1 MTVKLSEQ
9 DDKIYWKLYYSE
21 DVNKD
26 IHRYGIE
33 NGMLKAACGGGHLQL
48 VKYLLDTTNT
58 YVATLDYNNNWGFI
72 EACKNGKLHVV
83 KFLIDYK
90 QGERIVNIYDQN
102 DNGFKEAVNNQH
114 IKVAQFLLSYNPLIS
129 DKDKQIQNERFIM
142 LCKLNEDDLIK
153 FCIHDLNI
161 EKNKYISE
169 QLTILKTMPKYQA
182 AANNIESLF
191 SMRDLKDNLTNKFS
205 DKEFKKN
212 NKNKV

>member
-33 NGMLKAACGGGHLQL
+33 NGMFKAACGGGHLQL
-48 VKYLLDTTNT
+48 AKYLLDTTNT

-72 EACKNGKLHVV
+72 EACKKGKLHIV

-90 QGERIVNIYDQN
+90 QGERKVNIYDQN
-102 DNGFKEAVNNQH
+102 DNGFREAVNNQH

-129 DKDKQIQNERFIM
+129 KKDKQ
-142 LCKLNEDDLIK
+142 
-153 FCIHDLNI
+153 
-161 EKNKYISE
+161 
-169 QLTILKTMPKYQA
+169 
-182 AANNIESLF
+182 
-191 SMRDLKDNLTNKFS
+191 NLY
-205 DKEFKKN
+205 DR
-212 NKNKV
+212 VAI